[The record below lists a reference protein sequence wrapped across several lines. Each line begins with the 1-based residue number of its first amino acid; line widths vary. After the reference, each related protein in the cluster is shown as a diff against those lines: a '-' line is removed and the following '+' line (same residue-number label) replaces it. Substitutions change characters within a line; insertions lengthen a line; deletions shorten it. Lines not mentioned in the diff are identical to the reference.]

1 MKHSNL
7 NSIQERKEIK
17 KSRLSRRNRTIAAIL
32 CAMICYTS
40 VMANAISIEVAPVAP
55 QNPTPPSQQG
65 SFDIGI
71 EVAPQVPQQ
80 PQAPAQPQ
88 VPQQP
93 AQPEQKPEQKPE
105 TPAQPQ
111 TPQQPAQPEQKPQ
124 QPQVPAQP
132 AQKPETPA
140 QPAQKPEQPQTPQQP
155 EQKPET
161 PAQPQAPAQPEQ
173 KPETPQQPEEKP
185 ETPTQSEQSGSESD
199 NNSLPSSYE
208 LKGFELDTSKAWSL
222 PLIQFDNYS
231 LRNFEEY
238 SHIVLNK
245 LAGSNG
251 SFDMGT
257 LTDSAGNEIKTEIS

>member
-1 MKHSNL
+1 MRHSNL

-55 QNPTPPSQQG
+55 QNPTPPGQQG

-93 AQPEQKPEQKPE
+93 AQPEQKPETPQQPQTPSQPEQKPE
-105 TPAQPQ
+105 T
-111 TPQQPAQPEQKPQ
+111 PAQPEQKPQ
-124 QPQVPAQP
+124 QPQAPA
-132 AQKPETPA
+132 
-140 QPAQKPEQPQTPQQP
+140 QPQTPQQP
-155 EQKPET
+155 EQKP
-161 PAQPQAPAQPEQ
+161 QQSQAPVQPEQ
-173 KPETPQQPEEKP
+173 KPETPTQSEEKP
-185 ETPTQSEQSGSESD
+185 ETPTQPEQPESESG

>member
-80 PQAPAQPQ
+80 PQTPAQPQ
-88 VPQQP
+88 APQQP
-93 AQPEQKPEQKPE
+93 TQPEQKPEQKPE

-124 QPQVPAQP
+124 QPQVPA
-132 AQKPETPA
+132 
-140 QPAQKPEQPQTPQQP
+140 QPQTPQQP

-185 ETPTQSEQSGSESD
+185 ETPIQSEQSGSESD

-208 LKGFELDTSKAWSL
+208 LKGFGLDTSKAWSL

>member
-40 VMANAISIEVAPVAP
+40 VMANAISIEVAPIAP
-55 QNPTPPSQQG
+55 QNPTPPGQQG

-80 PQAPAQPQ
+80 PQTPAQPQ
-88 VPQQP
+88 APQQP

-105 TPAQPQ
+105 TPAQP
-111 TPQQPAQPEQKPQ
+111 E
-124 QPQVPAQP
+124 
-132 AQKPETPA
+132 QKPETPA
-140 QPAQKPEQPQTPQQP
+140 QPAQKPEQPQAPAQPQTPQQP
-155 EQKPET
+155 EQKPGT
-161 PAQPQAPAQPEQ
+161 PAQPQTPA
-173 KPETPQQPEEKP
+173 QPEEKP
-185 ETPTQSEQSGSESD
+185 EQSEQKPDEPASPEESESESS

>member
-40 VMANAISIEVAPVAP
+40 VMANAISIEVAPIAP
-55 QNPTPPSQQG
+55 QNPTPPGQQG

-80 PQAPAQPQ
+80 PQTPAQPQ
-88 VPQQP
+88 APQQP

-105 TPAQPQ
+105 TPAQP
-111 TPQQPAQPEQKPQ
+111 E
-124 QPQVPAQP
+124 
-132 AQKPETPA
+132 QKPETPA
-140 QPAQKPEQPQTPQQP
+140 QPAQKPEQPQAPAQPQTPQQP

-161 PAQPQAPAQPEQ
+161 PAQPQTPA
-173 KPETPQQPEEKP
+173 QPEEKP
-185 ETPTQSEQSGSESD
+185 EQSEQKPDEPASPEESESESS